1 MGFTLYTITL
11 PKSSPLKALQD
22 YIFTNLLKL
31 FFTFHNKYAHA
42 TTTAHHNHPISSP
55 DHDHQ
60 FHPSPSLVP
69 LPLHL
74 ISKSIKDHLPIQ
86 QYFMLK
92 SKLQATDDE
101 EDGDVDARCAVCL
114 SSIEGWHKVRELG
127 NCVHAFHVECL
138 DAWADQG
145 QETCP
150 VCRAK
155 LLARHAHGELRAGNE
170 DPWRSERMVYL
181 FGEDCLLSEL
191 D

>member
-11 PKSSPLKALQD
+11 PESTPLKALQD
-22 YIFTNLLKL
+22 YIFTNLYKL
-31 FFTFHNKYAHA
+31 FFAFHSKYAHTS
-42 TTTAHHNHPISSP
+42 TTGHHNHP
-55 DHDHQ
+55 DE

-86 QYFMLK
+86 QYFVLK
-92 SKLQATDDE
+92 SKLQPHDE
-101 EDGDVDARCAVCL
+101 EDGEVDACCAVCL

-138 DAWADQG
+138 DGWADQG

-155 LLARHAHGELRAGNE
+155 LLAGHAHEDE

-181 FGEDCLLSEL
+181 FGEDCMLSQL